1 MLVEPLTGSGKSVSP
16 PVQAGIPADQ
26 ETAQKDDQVKKSVKA
41 PNLSGLAELASDV
54 QKNLNIMHNVDLH
67 FTVHKASGRIVVT
80 VTDESTGEVIREIPS
95 SELLAFADKFDEMVG
110 MIFDQEA

>member
-54 QKNLNIMHNVDLH
+54 QKNLNITPIFALVL
-67 FTVHKASGRIVVT
+67 TVISI
-80 VTDESTGEVIREIPS
+80 
-95 SELLAFADKFDEMVG
+95 
-110 MIFDQEA
+110 

>member
-1 MLVEPLTGSGKSVSP
+1 MLVEPVTGSGKSVSP
-16 PVQAGIPADQ
+16 SVQAGLPVDQ
-26 ETAQKDDQVKKSVKA
+26 ETAQRDDQVKKSVKA

-67 FTVHKASGRIVVT
+67 FTVHKDSSRIVVT
-80 VTDESTGEVIREIPS
+80 VTDRSTGEVIREIPS
-95 SELLAFADKFDEMVG
+95 SEFIAFANKFDEMVG